1 MSFFSDLDF
10 TALWQYR
17 PALLGGIGMTCG
29 LAAASFVAASPL
41 AVILATARRWKSR
54 VLRVAASTFVELW
67 RDTPLLVQALWVH
80 FALPMITHVN
90 TTPVQSG
97 LIALTFNN
105 AAYMSEIFRSGIDG
119 IGRGQW
125 EAADALGLR
134 AWPKWRHVLLPQA
147 LRIVMPPLTGFAIS
161 VLKGT
166 AIISILAVTELMRV
180 STQINNV
187 TFRPIEIFTFAAA
200 VYLVIG
206 LLIFAIGK
214 SLEFR
219 FAEAGAGKP

>member
-1 MSFFSDLDF
+1 VSFFADLDF
-10 TALWQYR
+10 AILWHYRLALFS
-17 PALLGGIGMTCG
+17 AIGMTCG
-29 LAAASFVAASPL
+29 LAAASFLAASPI
-41 AVILATARRWKSR
+41 AVMLATSRRWKSR
-54 VLRVAASTFVELW
+54 TLRMAASIFIELW

-80 FALPMITHVN
+80 FALPMVTHVN
-90 TTPVQSG
+90 TTPVESG

-105 AAYMSEIFRSGIDG
+105 AAYMSEIFRGGIDG

-125 EAADALGLR
+125 EAADALGLG

-187 TFRPIEIFTFAAA
+187 TFRPVEIFTFAAG
-200 VYLVIG
+200 VYLVTG
-206 LLIFAIGK
+206 LLIFAVGK
-214 SLEFR
+214 SIEFR
-219 FAEAGAGKP
+219 FAEAGMRRS